1 MKILNELY
9 VQELLDAILI
19 LATLAIIKISGHS
32 KLGSLE
38 VKGNHLTDIS
48 VRNIVLKGTNS
59 SQTSV
64 MVQSDIFP
72 NDNFKKLAREAQ
84 QLTLEKEKHDWKFL
98 GREAAGE
105 KGKKVAWLESA
116 AHNSDCLGTP
126 LSSTA
131 AFPSKLFCLFH

>member
-1 MKILNELY
+1 MGKTCSIYTDNIYPFRVGHDFEMLWKQHGFLTCSGNKILNELY

-38 VKGNHLTDIS
+38 AKGNHLTDIS

-64 MVQSDIFP
+64 IVQENDSP
-72 NDNFKKLAREAQ
+72 NNNLEKQARKKQ
-84 QLTLEKEKHDWKFL
+84 QLASEKDKKRLEIQL
-98 GREAAGE
+98 L
-105 KGKKVAWLESA
+105 V
-116 AHNSDCLGTP
+116 
-126 LSSTA
+126 
-131 AFPSKLFCLFH
+131 